1 LGEIISWPSAL
12 LGRDKSLVV
21 ATSATISRWRHNQRY
36 DFAWSLGKTNPKN
49 FVFRFVFLSL
59 NRNFGFAE
67 LSRFA
72 DSFGEINLPSS
83 QTALR
88 FRAVA
93 RKNSN
98 KFGFPLA

>member
-1 LGEIISWPSAL
+1 MISWPSAL

-36 DFAWSLGKTNPKN
+36 DFAWSLGTTNPKN
-49 FVFRFVFLSL
+49 FVFRFVFRSL

-67 LSRFA
+67 L
-72 DSFGEINLPSS
+72 
-83 QTALR
+83 TH
-88 FRAVA
+88 A